1 MKKKKENDC
10 DIAKFLRRNWHS
22 VKSCTYCVFDFFLFP
37 KVPSSL
43 GELHEIVKIFFS
55 LSSAMIEN
63 QMVAKCL
70 PFSFRE
76 L

>member
-1 MKKKKENDC
+1 MSRVVPTV
-10 DIAKFLRRNWHS
+10 FLI
-22 VKSCTYCVFDFFLFP
+22 FFLFP